1 MFCATMKPGDSTLQ
15 GGKYIIT
22 RVLGQ
27 GGFGITYE
35 AEQVSLGRKVAVKE
49 FFMKEYCER
58 DGSTSRVSVPSSGS
72 RELVERF
79 RQKFLKEARMIAG
92 FNHYNIVNVHD
103 VFEENATA
111 YYVMEHLSGGSLYDM
126 VKKIGS
132 LSTDKC
138 IAYIRQVAS
147 ALDYLHNHN
156 TLHFDVKPSNILI
169 DGKGDRVVLIDFGIS
184 KHFDNAGN
192 QTSSTPVGISR
203 GYAPLEQNRRDA
215 ISTFTPATDIY
226 SLGATLF
233 NLATGENPPDA
244 TVVNEMGLKRPS
256 GISDR
261 IWNTIERAMQPR
273 VMDRPQCIRDFLA
286 LLDGANQTV
295 ETIFEAGNE
304 TTFLEGIHIESQ
316 RDSRSK
322 QVSQQIVGTGNDS
335 KKKNA
340 KGFYG
345 FLSVIVI
352 GLVLFTLTR
361 TRNNGETPEP
371 ANLVDGQHAASY
383 LVNEPSEPAN
393 GSTIQ
398 PVSGTTGS
406 HTAPINNTSTTA
418 GGSPSSSSSNSKV
431 TTSNGTKRKASS
443 NSSSDKAKSSQ
454 PAVSK
459 VEETVKVDP
468 VEELKKSA
476 QAGNKDAQYEL
487 GMMYFDGNGVAR
499 NYSTAFQY
507 LKPLAEAGYT
517 KAYYPVADM
526 YHRGN
531 GVSKDRNAAE
541 KWYKKAADTGDYKAK
556 RILIDNF

>member
-1 MFCATMKPGDSTLQ
+1 M
-15 GGKYIIT
+15 
-22 RVLGQ
+22 
-27 GGFGITYE
+27 
-35 AEQVSLGRKVAVKE
+35 
-49 FFMKEYCER
+49 
-58 DGSTSRVSVPSSGS
+58 
-72 RELVERF
+72 
-79 RQKFLKEARMIAG
+79 
-92 FNHYNIVNVHD
+92 
-103 VFEENATA
+103 
-111 YYVMEHLSGGSLYDM
+111 
-126 VKKIGS
+126 
-132 LSTDKC
+132 
-138 IAYIRQVAS
+138 
-147 ALDYLHNHN
+147 
-156 TLHFDVKPSNILI
+156 
-169 DGKGDRVVLIDFGIS
+169 LIDFGIS

-192 QTSSTPVGISR
+192 HTSSTPVGISG
-203 GYAPLEQNRRDA
+203 GYAPLEQYRQDDV
-215 ISTFTPATDIY
+215 STFTPSTDIY
-226 SLGATLF
+226 SLGATLYY
-233 NLATGENPPDA
+233 LATGTTPPDA

-431 TTSNGTKRKASS
+431 TTSNGSKRKASS